1 MRIAPAGPGAPPLAG
16 PRPAGQ
22 ALALSTWLTGSPR
35 KRANSKKV
43 AGSDEAVLKFL
54 RSLDFTNREG
64 ERVIELAKSEEGGA
78 CTLWQL
84 VQGGTALAR
93 AIPHAD
99 ERVTLERRVSRLLKA
114 A

>member
-1 MRIAPAGPGAPPLAG
+1 MVDAKEQLA
-16 PRPAGQ
+16 
-22 ALALSTWLTGSPR
+22 
-35 KRANSKKV
+35 RAARKKV
-43 AGSDEAVLKFL
+43 AGSDEEVLGWL
-54 RSLDFTNREG
+54 RSHDFTKREG

-78 CTLWQL
+78 RTLWQL